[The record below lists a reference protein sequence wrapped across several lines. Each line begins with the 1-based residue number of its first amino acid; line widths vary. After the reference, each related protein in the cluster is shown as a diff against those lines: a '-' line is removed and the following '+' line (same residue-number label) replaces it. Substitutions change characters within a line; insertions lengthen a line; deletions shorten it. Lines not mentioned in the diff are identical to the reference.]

1 MKDGIDTNS
10 SGYAEVLDRVAE
22 RAASAV
28 VAKGRVRSV
37 ALRTALSARLRAE
50 PGQADAFLADPVFEA
65 ARAWKRADRT
75 LNDLA
80 GRLLEEDLVAALDG
94 APNRRWPRHGAEH
107 APYLHQMRAWTAAA
121 EERSF
126 LVTSG
131 TGSGKTE
138 CFMVPM
144 LNDLLRQSP
153 AGRRRGVQAIVLYP
167 LNALIDSQRERLGE
181 WIAPLSGR
189 ITYALYNRHLK
200 EMLPPHEWPGGG
212 MVPDRKRLREDPP
225 SILVTNTTMLEYM
238 LMRAQDG
245 PILERS
251 QGTLR
256 WIVLDEAHSYVG
268 AQAAEMALLL
278 RRVREAFG
286 VAPEDV
292 RLAATSATIGEGQE
306 TAAVLRRFVADL
318 GGVPE
323 DRVEI
328 IAGEEREPDLPPEGA
343 QAALDR
349 EALAVPDESLWQMLA
364 PDPRIRAARARMRD
378 RGLTLGAATGIL
390 GLGDPGDRGARHQAF
405 AVLEAAARACAPG
418 SDLRLAPWRL
428 HVFHRAQAGLWACI
442 DPACPDRHPALST
455 EGSDW
460 PYGQVHLEERER
472 CTCSAPVFEIGAC
485 DECGTPWL
493 IAERF
498 AQGAHEYLTQARRGD
513 DEDEY
518 VLDVEPEPS
527 PEEGAAATPSR
538 EVLLGPARDSEDNIA
553 VRLTDCAL
561 LNLPELEDR
570 FATLRIVEERVDRA
584 CCVRAHEPRTAV
596 RPQTFGAPFLMGN
609 AMPVLL
615 EAVPRVEGA
624 GAAPFGGRRLL
635 SFTDSRQGTA
645 RFSAKLQQEA
655 ERNLT
660 RAVITHAVQE
670 SGGGDPGRAAA
681 LQAEIEGL
689 EQAVVAVPSLRGLLE
704 EKREA
709 LAALIDG
716 AGRISW
722 TDLRG
727 TLAANPELSDFA
739 AEVWRGRP
747 LGGAHLADA
756 PADLA
761 ELFLFREL
769 FRRPRLQNNVE
780 TMGLARLVFPGLD
793 EHSRLKV
800 PAPLAEAGHDTN
812 VWTDVLHAAVDIVFR
827 ATLAIDLPQDP
838 VDMRHW
844 ISPRSALSAVMEPG
858 TPPDAESPVRSPS
871 RFPTAAA
878 TRGSLVRLLY
888 RLTGGAPDS
897 ALDAER
903 VDTVLAAIWTAF
915 RGARLL
921 RAAGPYAWRLDLR
934 QAEVSRLD
942 SAWQCPQTW
951 RLLPFA
957 PAGVSLNAIEAE
969 ALATPVDM
977 PRLPR
982 AAPTGLTAETRAEI
996 RRWLEE
1002 DGRVAALRTRGHWTD
1017 IHDRI
1022 AEFAPFLRAQEH
1034 SAQIDR
1040 ASLQTYEEAFRKG
1053 RINILNC
1060 STTMEMGVDIPDVG
1074 LVVNTNVPP
1083 APANYRQRV
1092 GRAGRRGEPWALAF
1106 TFCKDLP
1113 LDRMVFRE
1121 PARLLKG
1128 AVRAPAVRL
1137 DGPVLVQ
1144 RHVNALLLGLY
1155 LRGAGGIRVTTG
1167 IGTFFGA
1174 TPDPAAPW
1182 LPDSQAEGFL
1192 VALQGEW
1199 ADSPAVAEALQ
1210 NLVRG
1215 TVLEGS
1221 TGVTLRATEAFERMR
1236 ERWMGEYGQLL
1247 SAQAAHPERDPAYG
1261 FYVRRAKRMREEF
1274 MISELARRG
1283 FTPAYGF
1290 PVDVVAFDHVGRT
1303 GGEGGPSRPLDMAI
1317 RDYSPGAEV
1326 VIDGLVHRS
1335 DGILPTWGNRS
1346 EPGSVEDLRTLWR
1359 CPSCNAFGLS
1369 RLPVETCPDCG
1380 SGTRREELLRPSGFL
1395 GTSKPHAAYET
1406 LAFVPP
1412 DRARVSAA
1420 GAPWISLSDPATGAL
1435 RTSREGKVL
1444 VTSSGPGGAG
1454 YAICIACGRA
1464 EAETGEDSEALP
1476 AGMRNH
1482 RPLQKLRDNP
1492 RDDGLCPGNDTGSRR
1507 IRRNVRLGNE
1517 VSTDVFELR
1526 LDALQ
1531 ATEADQGRAL
1541 AIGAAVREALAERLG
1556 IDAEL
1561 MGVSVAPSIRADG
1574 GRRSSFFLY
1583 DKATGGSGF
1592 ANTAETDLPALL
1604 TAAAGRLDC
1613 PSRCAHGCPDCIL
1626 RRDLQFDLGP
1636 VDRPGA
1642 LEALRRE
1649 VLPRLSLPEDLQVF
1663 GPVTRVLTEPVPDWI
1678 RRALAQG
1685 GLTRL
1690 TLFLHGDA
1698 TGWDAIDW
1706 TGPDLLAA
1714 AQRGGA
1720 EVSLA
1725 LPAGE
1730 VPKLDFAQKLDLV
1743 RAVARSGGA
1752 LRSCANLP
1760 MAGSLPIIAELEAG
1774 GRLQQIATPSTSAA
1788 TVGPTWG
1795 DVSVAPA
1802 LLGVHAPAEMGPTLS
1817 LAKVAAFGEGNSAH
1831 VDIRHQFDGPVA
1843 GFGKAFWKAVVPL
1856 RPQAFAG
1863 KRPVARVAYS
1873 DRYLRTPLSVRL
1885 LAGIL
1890 NAMPGR
1896 NGATAV
1902 EVVSEQG
1909 SGADREPPR
1918 ALHHTWPEDTTRS
1931 AVLRT
1936 LLPGASV
1943 SLRPKDACPH
1953 ARSLRLDFADGT
1965 AVTIHLDQGLG
1976 AWRTPGRPVRFDG
1989 EAEPARQAAEL
2000 MRIETDVVIQGEGQQ
2015 PSPLWVTW

>member
-1 MKDGIDTNS
+1 MRDGIDTPR
-10 SGYAEVLDRVAE
+10 SGYAEVLDRVAD

-37 ALRTALSARLRAE
+37 ALRAALSARLRAE

-65 ARAWKRADRT
+65 ALVWKRADRT
-75 LNDLA
+75 LDDLA
-80 GRLLEEDLVAALDG
+80 GSLLEEDLVAALDG

-121 EERSF
+121 EGRSF

-144 LNDLLRQSP
+144 LNDLLRRSP

-200 EMLPPHEWPGGG
+200 ETLPPHEWPGGG

-306 TAAVLRRFVADL
+306 TAAALRRFVADL

-349 EALAVPDESLWQMLA
+349 EALAVPDESLWQVLA

-378 RGLTLGAATGIL
+378 GGLTLGAATGIL
-390 GLGDPGDRGARHQAF
+390 GLGDPGDRGVRHQAF
-405 AVLEAAARACAPG
+405 SVLEAAARARAPG

-455 EGSDW
+455 KGSDW
-460 PYGQVHLEERER
+460 PYGQVHLDERER
-472 CTCSAPVFEIGAC
+472 CTCSAPVFEVGAC

-493 IAERF
+493 LAERF

-518 VLDVEPEPS
+518 VLDVEPDPS
-527 PEEGAAATPSR
+527 PENGAAATPSR
-538 EVLLGPARDSEDNIA
+538 EVLLGPARDSGDDIA
-553 VRLTDCAL
+553 VRLTDGAL
-561 LNLPELEDR
+561 LNRPEPEDR
-570 FATLRIVEERVDRA
+570 FATLRIVEERADRA
-584 CCVRAHEPRTAV
+584 CCARAHEPRTAV

-615 EAVPRVEGA
+615 EAVPRAEGA

-670 SGGGDPGRAAA
+670 AGGDDPARAAA

-689 EQAVVAVPSLRGLLE
+689 EQAVATVPSLRGLLE
-704 EKREA
+704 ERQEV
-709 LAALIDG
+709 LAALING

-727 TLAANPELSDFA
+727 TLAANPELSNFA

-747 LGGAHLADA
+747 LGGAHLADT

-780 TMGLARLVFPGLD
+780 TMGLARLVFPALE
-793 EHSRLKV
+793 EHARLKV
-800 PAPLAEAGHDTN
+800 PAQLAEAGHDAG
-812 VWTDVLHAAVDIVFR
+812 VWADVLHAAVDIVFR

-844 ISPRSALSAVMEPG
+844 ISLRSALSAVMEPG
-858 TPPDAESPVRSPS
+858 APPDAESPVRSPA

-888 RLTGGAPDS
+888 RLTGGAPDN
-897 ALDAER
+897 ARDAER
-903 VDTVLAAIWTAF
+903 VDAVLAAIWTAF
-915 RGARLL
+915 RSARLL
-921 RAAGPYAWRLDLR
+921 KAAGPYAWRLDLR
-934 QAEVSRLD
+934 QAEVARLD
-942 SAWQCPQTW
+942 RAWQCPQTW

-969 ALATPVDM
+969 ALATHVDM
-977 PRLPR
+977 PRLPG
-982 AAPTGLTAETRAEI
+982 AAPTGLTAEARAEV

-1144 RHVNALLLGLY
+1144 RHVNALLLGMY
-1155 LRGAGGIRVTTG
+1155 LRGEGGIRATTG

-1182 LPDSQAEGFL
+1182 LPDSPAEGFL

-1215 TVLEGS
+1215 TVLKGNAA
-1221 TGVTLRATEAFERMR
+1221 VTLCAADTFERMR
-1236 ERWMGEYGQLL
+1236 ERWMAEYGQLL
-1247 SAQAAHPERDPAYG
+1247 TAQAAHPERDPAHG
-1261 FYVRRAKRMREEF
+1261 FYMRRAKRMREEF

-1380 SGTRREELLRPSGFL
+1380 SGTRRGELLRPSGFL

-1420 GAPWISLSDPATGAL
+1420 GAPWVSLSDPATGAL

-1454 YAICIACGRA
+1454 YAVCIACGRA
-1464 EAETGEDSEALP
+1464 EAETGGDGEALP
-1476 AGMRNH
+1476 AGMRDH
-1482 RPLQKLRDNP
+1482 LPLQKLRDNP
-1492 RDDGLCPGNDTGSRR
+1492 RNDRLCPGNDPGSRR

-1561 MGVSVAPSIRADG
+1561 MGVSVAPSVRADA
-1574 GRRSSFFLY
+1574 GRRSSFLLY
-1583 DKATGGSGF
+1583 DKASGGSGF
-1592 ANTAETDLPALL
+1592 ANTAEADLPALL

-1636 VDRPGA
+1636 VDRPGG

-1663 GPVTRVLTEPVPDWI
+1663 GPATRALTEPVPDWI
-1678 RRALAQG
+1678 RRALAQS

-1698 TGWDAIDW
+1698 TAWDVMDW
-1706 TGPDLLAA
+1706 AGPDLLAA

-1720 EVSLA
+1720 EVALA

-1730 VPKLDFAQKLDLV
+1730 VPKLAFAQKLDLV
-1743 RAVARSGGA
+1743 RAIARSGGA

-1760 MAGSLPIIAELEAG
+1760 MAGGFPIIAEIEEG
-1774 GRLQQIATPSTSAA
+1774 GRHQQIATPSPSAA

-1802 LLGVHAPAEMGPTLS
+1802 LLGAHAPAEMGPALS
-1817 LAKVAAFGEGNSAH
+1817 LAKLAAFGEGNSTRL
-1831 VDIRHQFDGPVA
+1831 DIWHQFDGPVA
-1843 GFGKAFWKAVVPL
+1843 GFGMAFWKAVVPL

-1863 KRPVARVAYS
+1863 KYPVARVMYS
-1873 DRYLRTPLSVRL
+1873 DRYLRTPLSARL

-1890 NAMPGR
+1890 RAMPGR

-1902 EVVSEQG
+1902 EIVTEQG

-1918 ALHHTWPEDTTRS
+1918 ALHHAWPEDVTRG
-1931 AVLRT
+1931 AVLRA

-1953 ARSLRLDFADGT
+1953 ARSLRLDFADST

-1976 AWRTPGRPVRFDG
+1976 AWRTPGRPVRFNG
-1989 EAEPARQAAEL
+1989 NAEPARQAAEL
-2000 MRIETDVVIQGEGQQ
+2000 MRIQTDVEIQGEGQH

>member
-1 MKDGIDTNS
+1 MKDGIDTNR

-37 ALRTALSARLRAE
+37 ALRAALSARLRAE

-65 ARAWKRADRT
+65 ARVWKRADRT

-200 EMLPPHEWPGGG
+200 ETLPPHEWPGGG
-212 MVPDRKRLREDPP
+212 MVPDRKRLRVDPP

-306 TAAVLRRFVADL
+306 TAAALRRFVADL

-378 RGLTLGAATGIL
+378 GGLTLGAATGIL

-472 CTCSAPVFEIGAC
+472 CTCSAPVFEVGAC

-493 IAERF
+493 LAERF

-518 VLDVEPEPS
+518 VLDVEPDPS

-538 EVLLGPARDSEDNIA
+538 EVLLGPAQDSGDDIA
-553 VRLTDCAL
+553 VRLTDGAL
-561 LNLPELEDR
+561 LNRPEPSDLV
-570 FATLRIVEERVDRA
+570 ATLRIAEERADRA
-584 CCVRAHEPRTAV
+584 CCARAHEPRTGV

-670 SGGGDPGRAAA
+670 AGGGDPARAAA

-747 LGGAHLADA
+747 LGGAHLADT

-780 TMGLARLVFPGLD
+780 TMGLARLVFPALE
-793 EHSRLKV
+793 EHARLKV
-800 PAPLAEAGHDTN
+800 PAPLAEAGHDTK
-812 VWTDVLHAAVDIVFR
+812 VWADVLHAAVDIVFR

-888 RLTGGAPDS
+888 RLTGGAPDN
-897 ALDAER
+897 ALDAGR

-915 RGARLL
+915 SSARLL

-934 QAEVSRLD
+934 RAEVARLD
-942 SAWQCPQTW
+942 RAWQCPQTW

-977 PRLPR
+977 PRLPG
-982 AAPTGLTAETRAEI
+982 AAPTGLTAEARAEV

-1002 DGRVAALRTRGHWTD
+1002 DGRVASLRKRGHWTD

-1022 AEFAPFLRAQEH
+1022 AEFVPFLRAQEH

-1137 DGPVLVQ
+1137 DGPVLIQ
-1144 RHVNALLLGLY
+1144 RHVNALLLGMY
-1155 LRGAGGIRVTTG
+1155 LRGEGGIRVTTG

-1174 TPDPAAPW
+1174 TPDTVSPW
-1182 LPDSQAEGFL
+1182 LPDSPAEGFL

-1199 ADSPAVAEALQ
+1199 ADSLAVAEALQ

-1215 TVLEGS
+1215 TVLEGNAA
-1221 TGVTLRATEAFERMR
+1221 VTERAADAFDRMR
-1236 ERWMGEYGQLL
+1236 ERWMAEYGQLL
-1247 SAQAAHPERDPAYG
+1247 TAQDAHPERDPAHG
-1261 FYVRRAKRMREEF
+1261 FYMRRAKRMREEF

-1303 GGEGGPSRPLDMAI
+1303 GGESGPSRPLDMAI

-1369 RLPVETCPDCG
+1369 RLPVDTCPDCG
-1380 SGTRREELLRPSGFL
+1380 SGTRRGELLRPSGFL

-1420 GAPWISLSDPATGAL
+1420 GAPWVSLSDPATGAL

-1464 EAETGEDSEALP
+1464 EAETGEDSATLP
-1476 AGMRNH
+1476 AGMRSH

-1526 LDALQ
+1526 LEALQ

-1561 MGVSVAPSIRADG
+1561 MGVSVAPSVRADG

-1583 DKATGGSGF
+1583 DKASGGSGF
-1592 ANTAETDLPALL
+1592 ANTAETDLPTLL
-1604 TAAAGRLDC
+1604 TAAAERLDC

-1642 LEALRRE
+1642 LEALRSE
-1649 VLPRLSLPEDLQVF
+1649 VLPRLSLPEGLQVF
-1663 GPVTRVLTEPVPDWI
+1663 GPATRVLTEPVPDWI

-1698 TGWDAIDW
+1698 TGWDAMDW
-1706 TGPDLLAA
+1706 TGPELLAA
-1714 AQRGGA
+1714 AQRCGV
-1720 EVSLA
+1720 EVALA

-1730 VPKLDFAQKLDLV
+1730 VPKLAFAQKLDLV
-1743 RAVARSGGA
+1743 RAVARSGGS

-1760 MAGSLPIIAELEAG
+1760 MAGGLPIIAELEAG
-1774 GRLQQIATPSTSAA
+1774 GRHQQIATPAPSAA

-1802 LLGVHAPAEMGPTLS
+1802 LVGAHAPAEMGPALS
-1817 LAKVAAFGEGNSAH
+1817 LAKLAAFGEGNSAH

-1863 KRPVARVAYS
+1863 KRPVARVVYS

-1890 NAMPGR
+1890 YAMPGR
-1896 NGATAV
+1896 NEATAV

-1918 ALHHTWPEDTTRS
+1918 ALHHTWPEDTTRG
-1931 AVLRT
+1931 AVLRA
-1936 LLPGASV
+1936 LLPSASV
-1943 SLRPKDACPH
+1943 SLRPKDACAH

-2000 MRIETDVVIQGEGQQ
+2000 MRIETAVVIQGEGQQ

>member
-1 MKDGIDTNS
+1 MKDGIDTNR

-37 ALRTALSARLRAE
+37 ALRAALSARLRAE

-65 ARAWKRADRT
+65 ARVWKRADRT

-80 GRLLEEDLVAALDG
+80 GTLLEEDLVAALDG

-181 WIAPLSGR
+181 WIAPLSDR

-200 EMLPPHEWPGGG
+200 ETLPPHEWPGGG

-286 VAPEDV
+286 VAPQDV

-306 TAAVLRRFVADL
+306 TAAALRRFVADL

-328 IAGEEREPDLPPEGA
+328 IAGKEREPDLPPEGT

-378 RGLTLGAATGIL
+378 GGLTLGAATGIL

-442 DPACPDRHPALST
+442 DSSCPDRHPALFT

-472 CTCSAPVFEIGAC
+472 CTCSAPVFEVGAC

-493 IAERF
+493 LAERF

-518 VLDVEPEPS
+518 VLDVEPDPS

-538 EVLLGPARDSEDNIA
+538 EVLLGPAQDSGDDIA
-553 VRLTDCAL
+553 VRLTDGAL
-561 LNLPELEDR
+561 LNRPEPSDLV
-570 FATLRIVEERVDRA
+570 ATLRIVEERADRA
-584 CCVRAHEPRTAV
+584 CCARAHEPRTGV

-660 RAVITHAVQE
+660 RAAITHAVQE
-670 SGGGDPGRAAA
+670 AGGGDPARAAA
-681 LQAEIEGL
+681 LKAEIEGL

-727 TLAANPELSDFA
+727 TLAANPELSNFA

-747 LGGAHLADA
+747 LGGAHLADT

-780 TMGLARLVFPGLD
+780 TMGLARLVFPALE
-793 EHSRLKV
+793 EHARLKV
-800 PAPLAEAGHDTN
+800 PAQLAEAGHDAG
-812 VWTDVLHAAVDIVFR
+812 VWADILHAAVDIVFR
-827 ATLAIDLPQDP
+827 ATLAIDLPHDP

-858 TPPDAESPVRSPS
+858 TPPDAESPVRSPA

-888 RLTGGAPDS
+888 RLTGGAPDNT
-897 ALDAER
+897 LDAER
-903 VDTVLAAIWTAF
+903 VDAILAAIWTAF
-915 RGARLL
+915 RSARLL
-921 RAAGPYAWRLDLR
+921 KAAGPYAWRLDLR
-934 QAEVSRLD
+934 EAEIARLD
-942 SAWQCPQTW
+942 RAWQCPQTW

-977 PRLPR
+977 PRLPG
-982 AAPTGLTAETRAEI
+982 AAPTGLTAEARAEV

-1002 DGRVAALRTRGHWTD
+1002 DGRVASLRTRGHWTD

-1137 DGPVLVQ
+1137 DGPVLIQ
-1144 RHVNALLLGLY
+1144 RHVNALLLGMY
-1155 LRGAGGIRVTTG
+1155 LRGEGGIRVTTG

-1174 TPDPAAPW
+1174 TPDTVSPW
-1182 LPDSQAEGFL
+1182 LPDSPAEGFL

-1199 ADSPAVAEALQ
+1199 ADSPAVTEALQ

-1215 TVLEGS
+1215 TVLEGNAA
-1221 TGVTLRATEAFERMR
+1221 VTERAAHALDRMR
-1236 ERWMGEYGQLL
+1236 ERWMAEYGQLL
-1247 SAQAAHPERDPAYG
+1247 TAQDAHPERDPAHG
-1261 FYVRRAKRMREEF
+1261 FYMRRAKRMREEF

-1290 PVDVVAFDHVGRT
+1290 PVDVVAFDHVGRA

-1369 RLPVETCPDCG
+1369 RLPVDTCPDCG
-1380 SGTRREELLRPSGFL
+1380 SGTRRGELLRPSGFL

-1406 LAFVPP
+1406 VAFVPP

-1420 GAPWISLSDPATGAL
+1420 GAPWVSLSDPATGAL

-1592 ANTAETDLPALL
+1592 ANTAETDLPTLL

-1649 VLPRLSLPEDLQVF
+1649 VLPRLSLPEKLQVF
-1663 GPVTRVLTEPVPDWI
+1663 GPATRVFTEPVPDWI

-1698 TGWDAIDW
+1698 TGWDAMDW

-1774 GRLQQIATPSTSAA
+1774 GRLQQIATPSPSAA

-1802 LLGVHAPAEMGPTLS
+1802 LLGVHAPAEMGPAFS
-1817 LAKVAAFGEGNSAH
+1817 LAKLAAFGEGNSAH
-1831 VDIRHQFDGPVA
+1831 VDIQHQFDGPVA

-1890 NAMPGR
+1890 HAMPGR

-1943 SLRPKDACPH
+1943 SLRPKEACPH
-1953 ARSLRLDFADGT
+1953 ARSLRLAFADGT